1 VGVVVIAAYRPKPG
15 KEVPLEALCRE
26 HHSIL
31 SAEGLVTPRTPVLMK
46 STDGTL
52 VEVFEWNSPEA
63 IEQAHTNR
71 AVLALWDR
79 YAEVCDYVKLPQLPE
94 SDMLF
99 AGFAPL
105 D

>member
-1 VGVVVIAAYRPKPG
+1 MV
-15 KEVPLEALCRE
+15 
-26 HHSIL
+26 
-31 SAEGLVTPRTPVLMK
+31 
-46 STDGTL
+46 
-52 VEVFEWNSPEA
+52 
-63 IEQAHTNR
+63 NR